1 MKRPALDQKWGAAH
15 APMFYACRLRL
26 ETIFMVQRHSSDQFT
41 LKVWRDLTKKLI
53 NEVFRLFANISN
65 SNELME

>member
-15 APMFYACRLRL
+15 APMFRTCRLRL
-26 ETIFMVQRHSSDQFT
+26 ENVFMVQRHSSDQFT
-41 LKVWRDLTKKLI
+41 LKVWSDLTKKLI
-53 NEVFRLFANISN
+53 DEVFRPFADMSH